1 MKNSELFNRLMD
13 LDLIGPNPYQPR
25 ENEDPEHIR
34 NLAISIA
41 QDGLLQA
48 PAGRWVEGRVQLAFG
63 HSRLAAYKFLRDTG
77 NPGFEL
83 MPVVIRILSDED
95 MFRLAISENLQR
107 RDLTPIEEARA
118 MTRYRDEFGKSS
130 VEIGGL
136 FGLSDSAVRNKIR
149 LLKLPQSLQDALR
162 RRDLTEGAARAL
174 VPLYDLPAEV
184 RAMAED
190 SDELKPS
197 LILEVAL
204 SGAAPIQIANLVGRF
219 EERVKSIKAAGQ
231 QLSIEDLPE
240 PELSEAP
247 VSVETPVQI
256 SPWPENM
263 DSLMAPEPEPI
274 PVMAPVSLEPE
285 QAEEVEYAQEIA
297 QAFAEDYEDHRTE
310 AEEREDPEEESMDS
324 IPAVPEV
331 KPEPAA
337 PVPTP
342 EPQKKPEA
350 VKPQPAP
357 VQPVAKKPAA
367 AAINL
372 TPEPASPAVPAKA
385 LTWAESTLTLTLTYW
400 PYDGNPQGRP
410 VMVGARLNQGL
421 PKMLMLRA
429 DEISL
434 PAQLGW
440 MVEQLRNEFGGE
452 Q

>member
-83 MPVVIRILSDED
+83 MPVVIRVLSDED

-130 VEIGGL
+130 MEIGGL

-240 PELSEAP
+240 PEPA
-247 VSVETPVQI
+247 VSVETPAQI

-274 PVMAPVSLEPE
+274 PVLERMDDEEIHQVSQAYLEEDREYQGKSEPV
-285 QAEEVEYAQEIA
+285 EEVEKIQE
-297 QAFAEDYEDHRTE
+297 
-310 AEEREDPEEESMDS
+310 
-324 IPAVPEV
+324 
-331 KPEPAA
+331 PEPQAIPA

-342 EPQKKPEA
+342 EPKKKLEA
-350 VKPQPAP
+350 VKAQPEPVQAAKPAAKPQP
-357 VQPVAKKPAA
+357 VTEKPA

-372 TPEPASPAVPAKA
+372 IPEPAATVKP
-385 LTWAESTLTLTLTYW
+385 LTWEESTITFTVTYW
-400 PYDGNPQGRP
+400 PEDGNEAGRA

-429 DEISL
+429 DEIL
-434 PAQLGW
+434 MPAQLVGLLGI
-440 MVEQLRNEFGGE
+440 LRMEFGGLA
-452 Q
+452 

>member
-1 MKNSELFNRLMD
+1 MGNQEYIDKLMELD
-13 LDLIGPNPYQPR
+13 KIDPNPYQPR

-34 NLAISIA
+34 NLAISIG

-48 PAGRWVEGRVQLAFG
+48 PAGRVVNDRVQLAFG

-77 NPGFEL
+77 NSGYET
-83 MPVVIRILSDED
+83 MPVIIRVLSDED

-130 VEIGGL
+130 MEIGGL

-149 LLKLPQSLQDALR
+149 LLKLPPTLQDALR
-162 RRDLTEGAARAL
+162 RRELTEGAARAL
-174 VPLYDLPAEV
+174 VPLYDLPADV

-219 EERVKSIKAAGQ
+219 EERVKSIKASGQ

-240 PELSEAP
+240 E
-247 VSVETPVQI
+247 
-256 SPWPENM
+256 
-263 DSLMAPEPEPI
+263 APEPEPI
-274 PVMAPVSLEPE
+274 PVLGPVSIET
-285 QAEEVEYAQEIA
+285 EEVDE
-297 QAFAEDYEDHRTE
+297 E
-310 AEEREDPEEESMDS
+310 AEEREETEDESLGS
-324 IPAVPEV
+324 TVATAEV

-337 PVPTP
+337 PVPAP

-357 VQPVAKKPAA
+357 APVQNSKPAAQPVAEKPAA

-372 TPEPASPAVPAKA
+372 TPEPVKA
-385 LTWAESTLTLTLTYW
+385 LTWAESTFTLTITYW

-410 VMVGARLNQGL
+410 AMVGARLNQGL

-429 DEISL
+429 DEILL
-434 PAQLGW
+434 PAQLAG
-440 MVEQLRNEFGGE
+440 MVEQLRKEFGGE